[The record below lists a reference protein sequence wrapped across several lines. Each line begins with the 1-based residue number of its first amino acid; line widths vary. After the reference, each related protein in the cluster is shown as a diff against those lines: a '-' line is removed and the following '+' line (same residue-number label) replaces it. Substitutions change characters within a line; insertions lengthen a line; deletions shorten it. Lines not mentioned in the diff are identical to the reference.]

1 MEKKY
6 MIIIYMTNEDY
17 MINLLISFASSENI
31 KGPLL
36 STTKINNPNII
47 KGESPPKPIK

>member
-1 MEKKY
+1 
-6 MIIIYMTNEDY
+6 MTNEDY
-17 MINLLISFASSENI
+17 MINLLISFASLENI
-31 KGPLL
+31 KGPLI